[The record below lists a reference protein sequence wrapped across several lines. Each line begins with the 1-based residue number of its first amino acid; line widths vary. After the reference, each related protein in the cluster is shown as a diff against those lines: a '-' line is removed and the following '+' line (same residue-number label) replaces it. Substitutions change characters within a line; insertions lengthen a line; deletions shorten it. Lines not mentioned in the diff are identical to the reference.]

1 MPGQLATTIR
11 LTAAVII
18 YWLSTF
24 PLLSSMAWGR
34 DVAEVLRELKGLR
47 GAAREARLVEGAK
60 REGKVVL
67 YGTTG
72 IDDMKVVFD
81 AFKQRYR
88 FLEVSHFRSGAVKV
102 YNRVVTEA
110 RAGRY
115 EADVVEATSL
125 TAFQLRQDNLLE
137 SYLSPSRD
145 GLMRNAMDK
154 DGYWTAWFQQVIAL
168 AYNKKLIK
176 ADEVPRSYEDL
187 LDPKWRGKMS
197 IDHEDQEPFGTLL
210 DYWGEEK
217 GMAYFKRLAQN
228 KPTLQRGHNLQT
240 NLLSAGETHLAPWLF
255 AYRPLAMRQKGA
267 PVDIALLKPVMA
279 DPKYVMLAK
288 NNPRP
293 YGAILLIDWLLS
305 DGQKIVV
312 EKFGRTG
319 TRPGLNE
326 RFPEVVLPEYLVAT
340 PERQGPNVQSHPRL
354 FCSTFGTC

>member
-240 NLLSAGETHLAPWLF
+240 NLLSAGET
-255 AYRPLAMRQKGA
+255 RT
-267 PVDIALLKPVMA
+267 
-279 DPKYVMLAK
+279 
-288 NNPRP
+288 
-293 YGAILLIDWLLS
+293 WLLGS
-305 DGQKIVV
+305 LRIA
-312 EKFGRTG
+312 RW
-319 TRPGLNE
+319 L
-326 RFPEVVLPEYLVAT
+326 
-340 PERQGPNVQSHPRL
+340 
-354 FCSTFGTC
+354 